1 MCECMLEKRTRKVFE
16 DDDEM
21 SECGF
26 RKKREYRNVSYGGMR
41 INL

>member
-26 RKKREYRNVSYGGMR
+26 RKKKSIEM
-41 INL
+41 